1 MFDIEEFVSEIRKET
16 ALSCTETLLS
26 DDMLEA
32 IRKYEESLRLYNEGT
47 PDYRLD
53 CYYYE
58 LNSRI
63 NVLEVEGELSC
74 EQAWYLREKYLGM
87 KRGE

>member
-32 IRKYEESLRLYNEGT
+32 IRKKVTSGVAH
-47 PDYRLD
+47 DHAGKHG
-53 CYYYE
+53 
-58 LNSRI
+58 
-63 NVLEVEGELSC
+63 V
-74 EQAWYLREKYLGM
+74 A
-87 KRGE
+87 